1 MKFIGKKL
9 FAALIL
15 QAAVSGNYLYADV
28 YRQNINEGWKF
39 RQARLNNWYDATV
52 PRVVHTDLMDNAI
65 IDDPF
70 FRLNE
75 RAVQWV
81 DKEDWIYETRYY
93 RRR

>member
-1 MKFIGKKL
+1 MKFTGKKL

-28 YRQNINEGWKF
+28 YRHKINEGWKF

-52 PRVVHTDLMDNAI
+52 PGVVHTDLMDNAI

-81 DKEDWIYETRYY
+81 DKED
-93 RRR
+93 